1 MSRLHQLLGALAF
14 ADPWWLAALLALP
27 LLAWWHHRHAHDG
40 ALTYSR
46 LPAPLRSGGR
56 RASGALR
63 LHLPFYCRLAAL
75 ALLVVALARPQ
86 NGYAWEES
94 LTEGI
99 DIQVVLDVSGSMAAE
114 DFQPDNRLAVAK
126 RVVGNFI
133 AGRTG
138 DRIGLTVFS
147 GSAVTRSPLTTD
159 RRMLDELLDAL
170 DINTAMDGTAIGVA
184 LANGAARLKDS
195 EAKSRV
201 IVLVTD
207 GVNNS
212 GAIDPDS
219 AAEVC
224 QGLGI
229 KVYTVGV
236 GVAGRVPVPQQFR
249 DASGRVET
257 RRIDMDVEVDEELLE
272 SIAER
277 TGGRFF
283 QAVDPGSLRGVFAEI
298 DRLEK
303 TPLEIE
309 RSVRYREV
317 FAPFVQAAVALLLL
331 PLALSAA
338 GLTPEP

>member
-1 MSRLHQLLGALAF
+1 MSGQLHLE
-14 ADPWWLAALLALP
+14 DPWHLLLLLLLP
-27 LLAWWHHRHAHDG
+27 ILVMLRHRRRAYG
-40 ALTYSR
+40 ALTYSA
-46 LPAPLRSGGR
+46 LPAGAGG
-56 RASGALR
+56 GWR
-63 LHLPFYCRLAAL
+63 LHLPFYLRLMAL
-75 ALLVVALARPQ
+75 ALMIGAFARPQ
-86 NGYAWEES
+86 LGFARERN

-114 DFQPDNRLAVAK
+114 DFQPRNRLAVAK
-126 RVVGNFI
+126 DVVQEFVERRD
-133 AGRTG
+133 A
-138 DRIGLTVFS
+138 DRIGIVVFA
-147 GSAVTRSPLTTD
+147 GSALTKVPLTSD
-159 RRMLDELLDAL
+159 RQMLRLVLDSIAL
-170 DINTAMDGTAIGVA
+170 HTLPDGTAIGMA
-184 LANGAARLKDS
+184 LATGAARLKDS
-195 EAKSRV
+195 DAESKV

-219 AAEVC
+219 AAAVC

-257 RRIDMDVEVDEELLE
+257 RRVDMDVEVDEELLE

-283 QAVDPGSLRGVFAEI
+283 QAVDPDSLRDIFAEI

-317 FAPFVQAAVALLLL
+317 FAPLIQAALALLLL
-331 PLALSAA
+331 PPVLAAC
-338 GLTPEP
+338 GVTPEP